1 MQKQQNTENTIKML
15 TTTIQ
20 FTNNPPHT
28 QPPQQQQPDAGN
40 KHFQNTQE
48 LKENPTMCLP
58 RQHSQPHN
66 APHPKKSRNK
76 RTNRAP

>member
-28 QPPQQQQPDAGN
+28 QPPQQQPDAGN
-40 KHFQNTQE
+40 THFQNTQE
-48 LKENPTMCLP
+48 LKENPTMCPL
-58 RQHSQPHN
+58 RQHLQPHN